1 MDNQTKKQK
10 ILIVDDMPICIQVL
24 AEAFK
29 DSHHVK
35 IATSGEKAL
44 SIASSDNP
52 PDLILLD
59 VMMPEMDG
67 YEVCKRLKR
76 DHKTQN
82 IPVIFITAKD
92 EMEDE
97 TMGLQLGAADFITK
111 PFQLPIVK
119 ARAKTHLDLRRKT
132 QILEETIALDGL
144 TNIANRLRFKEIL
157 EKERKQSL

>member
-67 YEVCKRLKR
+67 YEVCRRLKK

-82 IPVIFITAKD
+82 IPVIFITGSGYGEWLLPPNRKRGSVGFLKKPV
-92 EMEDE
+92 
-97 TMGLQLGAADFITK
+97 TMSELAAAIES
-111 PFQLPIVK
+111 V
-119 ARAKTHLDLRRKT
+119 RHDLAIE
-132 QILEETIALDGL
+132 Q
-144 TNIANRLRFKEIL
+144 
-157 EKERKQSL
+157 QVV